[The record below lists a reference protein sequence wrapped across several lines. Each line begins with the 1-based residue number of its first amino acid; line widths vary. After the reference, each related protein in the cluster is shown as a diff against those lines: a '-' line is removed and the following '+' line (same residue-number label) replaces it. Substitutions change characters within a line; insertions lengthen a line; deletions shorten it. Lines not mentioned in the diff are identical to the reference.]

1 MFTIGN
7 EELDQLEFA
16 VKFAVCPKCGEKHG
30 IEYGEELVDGI
41 RVPSRTLGFVT
52 CPTGGTYLVS
62 VEGKLLN
69 LPK

>member
-7 EELDQLEFA
+7 EELGQLELA
-16 VKFAVCPKCGEKHG
+16 VKFATCPKCREEH
-30 IEYGEELVDGI
+30 IIQYGEELVDGV

-62 VEGKLLN
+62 IKGRLLN

>member
-1 MFTIGN
+1 MFAIGN

-16 VKFAVCPKCGEKHG
+16 VKFATCPKCREEHV
-30 IEYGEELVDGI
+30 IQYGEELIDGV

>member
-1 MFTIGN
+1 MFAIGN
-7 EELDQLEFA
+7 EELGQLEFA
-16 VKFAVCPKCGEKHG
+16 VKFATCPKCREEH
-30 IEYGEELVDGI
+30 IIQYGEELVDGV

-62 VEGKLLN
+62 IEGRLLN